1 MTKKRLLVTLIT
13 VFLLMSYMCSINII
27 AADVHS
33 ELHIES
39 KSVSVGETF
48 DVYFIISGYNN
59 INTIGLRIEYDTD
72 MLCEITDVSSNDSAD
87 NVLLIKDSFMRHY
100 DIEKGIVTYG
110 DATSLD
116 SRISDQ
122 NGKIL
127 KLSFVALKKGA
138 TQIMCEVQEK
148 TVTKQAH
155 SYYAEGGIIE
165 INDNATNQH
174 EHINVFKEATISTCC
189 TMGNIEHW
197 SCSICNKNFSD
208 QFGRIELKNV
218 VLPFDNTM
226 HSGGEIVRDAITATN
241 FTEGYSGNTYCLG
254 CGLIIKLGQTIPKT
268 SGNNGSDKNEFENN
282 TSKWN
287 NPFTD
292 VDEMDSFYNAIA
304 FVYEK
309 GLFKGVSENQFAPNT
324 TMTRGMFVTVL
335 GRLAGVD
342 TTYFYVVDSEF
353 NDVIPGEWYAPYV
366 EWASQSGIVMGY
378 GDGRF
383 GVHDTITIEQA
394 AVILYR
400 YAAYIGLSQNTD
412 IELIHYNDD
421 EKVSTWA
428 SEAVKWVIQ
437 NKIYDPTDY
446 YINPQ
451 TPAKRSVVAEL
462 VYAYVIHQ
470 EAVK

>member
-1 MTKKRLLVTLIT
+1 MKRRLFITLISIL
-13 VFLLMSYMCSINII
+13 LLMSCMCPINII

-72 MLCEITDVSSNDSAD
+72 ILCEITDVSNDANAN

-110 DATSLD
+110 DAASLD
-116 SRISDQ
+116 ARISEQ
-122 NGKIL
+122 HGKIL
-127 KLSFVALKKGA
+127 KLSFVALKKGS
-138 TQIMCEVQEK
+138 TQILCEVQEK

-155 SYYAEGGIIE
+155 SYYAEGGIIV
-165 INDNATNQH
+165 INENTTNQH
-174 EHINVFKEATISTCC
+174 DHVNVFSKATISTCC
-189 TMGNIEHW
+189 SMGNVEHW
-197 SCSICNKNFSD
+197 YCSICNKKFSD
-208 QFGRIELKNV
+208 QFGYNELVNV
-218 VLPFDNTM
+218 VLPYDNTV
-226 HSGGEIVRDAITATN
+226 HSGGEVVRNATPATN
-241 FTEGYSGNTYCLG
+241 LLEGYSGDTYCLG
-254 CGLIIKLGQTIPKT
+254 CGLIIELGKTVPKT
-268 SGNNGSDKNEFENN
+268 GDRNYPNESEGITNTNN
-282 TSKWN
+282 WI
-287 NPFTD
+287 NPFID
-292 VDEMDSFYNAIA
+292 ISEKDAFYNAIA
-304 FVYEK
+304 FVYEN

-353 NDVIPGEWYAPYV
+353 NDVVPGEWYAPYV

-394 AVILYR
+394 AVIMYR
-400 YAAYIGLSQNTD
+400 HAAYIGLSQKTD

-421 EKVSTWA
+421 EKVSDWA
-428 SEAVKWVIQ
+428 TEAVKWVIQ
-437 NKIYDPTDY
+437 NKVYNTADY
-446 YINPQ
+446 YIRPQ
-451 TPAKRSVVAEL
+451 NQAKRSAVAEII
-462 VYAYVIHQ
+462 YAFVIHQ
-470 EAVK
+470 ESIK